1 MAASS
6 EGKTVDQAAR
16 YGATL
21 VVTPT
26 YDEYA
31 NLPALT
37 QSLWA
42 ALPGAHLLVVDDASG
57 DGTPDWVRAHPEF
70 GQTLHLLERPAK
82 QGLGTAYLAGFA
94 WGLRS
99 PMHYQY
105 FLQIDA
111 DLQHDPA
118 EAPLLFAA
126 LDEGAELVLTSRYVG
141 GVRVLNWPLQRL
153 ALSLAAAAYVRV
165 LTGLPLTDPTSGYKL
180 WKRDV
185 LECLD
190 FSAIESNGYAF
201 QIETSH
207 WAWRMGVKLQEVPI
221 IFEGRHAGSSK
232 MSGEI
237 TREAVFEVLKLAL
250 RRGAIERRQRWPQE
264 VA

>member
-1 MAASS
+1 MAVSS
-6 EGKTVDQAAR
+6 EGKSVDPQER
-16 YGATL
+16 YRATL

-37 QSLWA
+37 QNLWA

-57 DGTPDWVRAHPEF
+57 DGTPDWVRGHAEY
-70 GQTLHLLERPAK
+70 GRTLHLLERPAK
-82 QGLGTAYLAGFA
+82 RGLGTAYLDGFA

-99 PMHYQY
+99 SANYHY

-111 DLQHDPA
+111 DLQHDPG

-141 GVRVLNWPLQRL
+141 GVRVLNWPIQRL
-153 ALSLAAAAYVRV
+153 ALSLAAAAYVRMF
-165 LTGLPLTDPTSGYKL
+165 TGLPLTDPTSGYKL
-180 WKRDV
+180 WTRGV

-207 WAWRMGVKLQEVPI
+207 WAWRMGVPMQEVPI
-221 IFEGRHAGSSK
+221 IFEGRHAGRSK

-250 RRGAIERRQRWPQE
+250 RRGRVERRRRWSQE
-264 VA
+264 AA

>member
-6 EGKTVDQAAR
+6 EGVTVDQAAR

-37 QSLWA
+37 QNLWSS
-42 ALPGAHLLVVDDASG
+42 LPGAHLLIVDDASG
-57 DGTPDWVRAHPEF
+57 DGTPDWVRAQPEY

-82 QGLGTAYLAGFA
+82 RGLGTAYLEGFA

-99 PMHYQY
+99 PAQYQY

-141 GVRVLNWPLQRL
+141 GVRVLNWPIQRL

-180 WKRDV
+180 WTREV

-190 FSAIESNGYAF
+190 FGAIESNGYAF

-207 WAWRMGVKLQEVPI
+207 WAWRMGVTLQEVPI
-221 IFEGRHAGSSK
+221 IFEGRHAGRSK

-237 TREAVFEVLKLAL
+237 TREAVVEVLKLAV
-250 RRGAIERRQRWPQE
+250 RRGPVERRRRWSE
-264 VA
+264 DEA